1 MGLAPTSHAV
11 ALAAA
16 RRALDGVAG
25 AQAARGSAAHLDP
38 PRQQTDAPR
47 VDRVTPLE
55 GGLDVARVVPPLDGP
70 LARAFLDGVQRT
82 ERAGY
87 AGVVPIVHA
96 SCAAVVRVR
105 DPDGRL
111 ATWSGG
117 LVRHDAIYV
126 PESLL
131 GGPVLE
137 ALAATGLALR
147 DTQGGDAATGAA
159 ATGDAA
165 TGAAATGAAALHP
178 LALDRAA
185 LNAVRTDRSRLERTL
200 AERWITDGD
209 GWLWVDG
216 PLPGD
221 AASRAPRIFGVI
233 KSHRTLYA
241 EGDQLQPIFA
251 LAAGE
256 RSRVFAVDA
265 ATRVRVASWYLRLRD
280 PAGQGPLHGLVRI
293 EAAITEAEVSARA
306 DTISAMVLADRA
318 PLARPDAR
326 WDVMAYP
333 IRDAEAVLRAVL

>member
-1 MGLAPTSHAV
+1 MGPAPTSHAV

-38 PRQQTDAPR
+38 PREQTDAPR
-47 VDRVTPLE
+47 VDRVSPLE

-131 GGPVLE
+131 GAPVRE

-147 DTQGGDAATGAA
+147 DTQGGD
-159 ATGDAA
+159 
-165 TGAAATGAAALHP
+165 AATGAAALHP

-241 EGDQLQPIFA
+241 EGDQLDPIFA

-256 RSRVFAVDA
+256 RSRAFAVDA